1 VAAAQRSHERLRRAI
16 EGPLWAQSV
25 PEVMNEATLPALRQI
40 GLVASNNLRI
50 EGLRAIFAERLGV
63 ELIPLSLER
72 GLGARGLSIVFVDAT
87 STDYLFELLATFRRT
102 RPSIKL
108 IVIAEDTSLKFMHRI
123 IGAGVKGF
131 LPHTATAD
139 ELLLALQVVQDG
151 SIWAPRKVLA
161 QLLDARTA
169 TRPPAGTP
177 NGPRFTPR
185 ENQVVHLLVAG
196 KSNREIGQQ
205 LGINDSTVKA
215 HMGRILR
222 KVGVNNRIELTMF
235 LLNQHLADES

>member
-1 VAAAQRSHERLRRAI
+1 MHGA
-16 EGPLWAQSV
+16 PL
-25 PEVMNEATLPALRQI
+25 PNTPRQI
-40 GLVASNNLRI
+40 GLVSSD
-50 EGLRAIFAERLGV
+50 GLRTAGLQAILSERFHIEV
-63 ELIPLSLER
+63 IPLSLAS
-72 GLGARGLSIVFVDAT
+72 GLRAHSLSIVLVDAA
-87 STDYLFELLATFRRT
+87 STEYLFELLATFRRS
-102 RPSIKL
+102 RPALKL
-108 IVIAEDTSLKFMHRI
+108 IVMAEDSNFKFVHRI

-139 ELLLALQVVQDG
+139 ELLLALQVVYDG

-169 TRPPAGTP
+169 TRPPAGAP

-185 ENQVVHLLVAG
+185 ENQVVRLLVAG
-196 KSNREIGQQ
+196 KSNREIGEE

-215 HMGRILR
+215 HMGRVLR

-235 LLNQHLADES
+235 LLNQHLATDS